1 MKVTG
6 FSGLKVTY
14 FIFVWTLA
22 KFWLI
27 LGNND
32 YLVELLLQHPGLNVN
47 LRGLDGYTALIR
59 ACQERADYVAM
70 ILSHPEVDINLVFFH
85 FQFIFSRCLY

>member
-1 MKVTG
+1 MATSFLLIRTFGK
-6 FSGLKVTY
+6 L
-14 FIFVWTLA
+14 
-22 KFWLI
+22 WLF

-70 ILSHPEVDINLVFFH
+70 ILSHPEVDINLVLFH
-85 FQFIFSRCLY
+85 FQLIFSYVLENIA